1 MVSKATFWNFFHAL
15 FWFIAIFCLWISGL
29 NYEGLKYSRL
39 SSSALP
45 PAPFQQCSKLLVDLT
60 HTDSWLCCDEGSQNV
75 LWVCTAAND
84 GITRF
89 LSSSWAWV
97 IPFIPT
103 ALTAAIDA
111 IVGSFHPVRQQNGW
125 GHRMQVCLFFVLVR
139 SVSHQIRS
147 SVTNLPVYFICAS
160 FSSLSFIC
168 CLTNWVSS

>member
-39 SSSALP
+39 SSRALP

-60 HTDSWLCCDEGSQNV
+60 HTDSWLCCEEGSQNV
-75 LWVCTAAND
+75 LWICTAAND

-139 SVSHQIRS
+139 SFILYLLPYKLGEFMTGDSTEKCWAQGFVSKTKY
-147 SVTNLPVYFICAS
+147 VF
-160 FSSLSFIC
+160 
-168 CLTNWVSS
+168 